1 MTATTTTTVKP
12 QQKESGSTSRGAFHS
27 MKRAASTVREGNTSK
42 RVAGAAAATAT
53 LKPRKT
59 TPAKSVPT
67 NVKGVFCGSGSD
79 AMFDPRIC
87 QTILDLVDED
97 KPTEDIKVVY
107 LGTATY
113 DISQFRTRQTQR
125 FVEAGCQVYPL
136 KVTDQVPKNM
146 HNLIDEADII
156 IVGGGNTFF
165 ALDRWHRIGLIPT
178 IRRAMERGCILTGG
192 SAGAICW
199 FDGGHSNAA
208 DPDTFKQF
216 RMDKFGK
223 DSSINV
229 VDEIYATSSDEIKDW
244 NYIRVSA
251 LGFLPGLV
259 TPHHDRVQS
268 NGVLRAYD
276 FDEMLLENPGER
288 GIGIDHWAALVID
301 GPNYRVVS
309 LEDKEGTLWMED
321 GEDAEFVDDGS
332 GVPGVWIKEAVDG
345 KVVATVCP
353 PEGKLS
359 DILKVATDIQEDH
372 KTARRLRLENP
383 DDGPIPASLL
393 KQ

>member
-1 MTATTTTTVKP
+1 MSPAADSDNQCK
-12 QQKESGSTSRGAFHS
+12 QATSRSFHS
-27 MKRAASTVREGNTSK
+27 VKRSASTIRENTSK
-42 RVAGAAAATAT
+42 RVASKRVAPLTRRGAAA
-53 LKPRKT
+53 
-59 TPAKSVPT
+59 KSIPS
-67 NVKGVFCGSGSD
+67 NIKGVFCGSGSD
-79 AMFDPRIC
+79 AMFDPRMC
-87 QTILDLVDED
+87 KTILELVD
-97 KPTEDIKVVY
+97 KPTEEIHVVY

-125 FVEAGCQVYPL
+125 FVEAGCQVHPL
-136 KVTDQVPKNM
+136 KVVDQIPENM
-146 HNLIDEADII
+146 HELIDEADII
-156 IVGGGNTFF
+156 VVGGGNTLF
-165 ALDRWHRIGLIPT
+165 ALDRWHRLGLIPT
-178 IRRAMERGCILTGG
+178 IRRAMERGCVLTGG

-216 RMDKFGK
+216 RMEKFGR

-244 NYIRVSA
+244 KYIRVSA
-251 LGFLPGLV
+251 MGFLPGLV

-276 FDEMLLENPGER
+276 FDDMLLENPGER
-288 GIGIDHWAALVID
+288 GIGIDHWAALVVD

-309 LEDKEGTLWMED
+309 LEDKEGTLSDD
-321 GEDAEFVDDGS
+321 GEFVDDGS

-345 KVVATVCP
+345 KVVARVCP
-353 PEGKLS
+353 PEGKLT
-359 DILKVATDIQEDH
+359 DILRVATNIQEDH
-372 KTARRLRLENP
+372 QAARRCRLGNP
-383 DDGPIPASLL
+383 DDGPVPSFLL